1 MGSSGGGGGGGAG
14 MMALMNQGRPMPGLP
29 IAGSGANIDPYD
41 YGKFQNF
48 LPDIKAEGQ
57 NDMATGLRPD
67 MFTYR
72 SPSGKVDPG
81 MGDQIQGLRD
91 QLAAL
96 QASSQQNQFGAGG
109 GGGAGYGPPGSG
121 LLPLPGQNW
130 YGGPMASS

>member
-14 MMALMNQGRPMPGLP
+14 MMALMNQGKPMPGLP
-29 IAGSGANIDPYD
+29 IAGAGANIDPYD
-41 YGKFQNF
+41 YGKFQSF
-48 LPDIKAEGQ
+48 LPEPKAEGQ

-96 QASSQQNQFGAGG
+96 QATSAQNNQFGAAQQGGGMNDLLDMLNRQPATDRGG
-109 GGGAGYGPPGSG
+109 GG
-121 LLPLPGQNW
+121 
-130 YGGPMASS
+130 

>member
-1 MGSSGGGGGGGAG
+1 MGSSGGGSSGAG
-14 MMALMNQGRPMPGLP
+14 MMALMNQGKPMPGLP
-29 IAGSGANIDPYD
+29 IAGAGANIDPYE
-41 YGKFQNF
+41 YGKFQSF
-48 LPDIKAEGQ
+48 LPEPKAEGQ

-96 QASSQQNQFGAGG
+96 QATSAQNNQFGAAQQGGGMNDLLDMLNRQPATDRGG
-109 GGGAGYGPPGSG
+109 GG
-121 LLPLPGQNW
+121 
-130 YGGPMASS
+130 